1 MRQNAV
7 WGGVVALPLATLVI
21 LLGGFLPDPTW
32 SGPRFHF
39 IVVSLTALLALG
51 IALLMVRAATQLR
64 DVRVFFLS
72 LTYLSIAGIFLVHA
86 LTTPGA
92 LVVGNNPWVGF
103 SAWASLA
110 SGAFFFALTTVPW
123 STAQQR
129 AIIARQHLLIGAFL
143 LALAV
148 YGAVAVTD
156 SLRSDGPVVNHAA
169 HSDDGY
175 LPVAGV
181 AASRFALLANP
192 IVGKIAAL
200 VTLTLLALVIVRYRA
215 TYCRAASPLVA
226 ALLVSAIF
234 LAQAQISM
242 ALTAVWHASWWEYHV
257 LMLAAFGTTVFGL
270 VQEYADA
277 GSVHGVIEGL
287 LLRDTITQVQ
297 RGYTDVIVALVE
309 AVEAKDHYTR
319 GHTQRVAELA
329 LAIGRELRLSSE
341 QLRILNRAALLHD
354 IGKIGVPDAIL
365 NKPGRLT
372 DEEFAVIKEHPGR
385 GYTMIAN
392 IRSLHA
398 ELGGIRSHHER
409 LDGSGY
415 PDGLTGDAIPLLAR
429 IIAVGDVFDALT
441 SPRPYRGPW
450 SHEQALA
457 LIDAGAGTEFDPT
470 VVAALHHSLRAA
482 PTMQQDESSA
492 DWRASEIGA
501 SVPKGYRVSNNRRMK
516 RKSVRV

>member
-21 LLGGFLPDPTW
+21 LLGGFLPDPSW

-39 IVVSLTALLALG
+39 IVVSLTASLALG

-72 LTYLSIAGIFLVHA
+72 LTYLSIAGIFLIHA

-110 SGAFFFALTTVPW
+110 SGAFFFALTTMPW
-123 STAQQR
+123 SAAQQR
-129 AIIARQHLLIGAFL
+129 AIIARQHLLIGIFL

-148 YGAVAVTD
+148 YGVVAVTD
-156 SLRSDGPVVNHAA
+156 SLRSGGSAVNHAA
-169 HSDDGY
+169 HSDYDDY
-175 LPVAGV
+175 LPVVG
-181 AASRFALLANP
+181 AAVSRFAPLANP
-192 IVGKIAAL
+192 VVGKIAAL
-200 VTLTLLALVIVRYRA
+200 ATLTLLTLVIVRYRA
-215 TYCRAASPLVA
+215 IYCRAASPLVA

-242 ALTAVWHASWWEYHV
+242 ALTAVWHASWWEYHL

-277 GSVHGVIEGL
+277 GSVHSVIEGL

-341 QLRILNRAALLHD
+341 QLRVLNRAALLHD

-372 DEEFAVIKEHPGR
+372 DEEFAIIKEHPGR

-415 PDGLTGDAIPLLAR
+415 PDGLAGDAIPLIAR

-450 SHEQALA
+450 SREQALE
-457 LIDAGAGTEFDPT
+457 LIDVGVGTQFDPT
-470 VVAALHHSLRAA
+470 VVAALHQYLRAA
-482 PTMQQDESSA
+482 PA
-492 DWRASEIGA
+492 AARATEKSDRLV
-501 SVPKGYRVSNNRRMK
+501 SVH
-516 RKSVRV
+516 

>member
-1 MRQNAV
+1 MRQRAV
-7 WGGVVALPLATLVI
+7 WGGVVALPLATLVV
-21 LLGGFLPDPTW
+21 LLGGLAPDPNW

-39 IVVSLTALLALG
+39 IVVSFTALLALG
-51 IALLMVRAATQLR
+51 MASLMARAATQLR
-64 DVRVFFLS
+64 DVRVLFLS
-72 LTYLSIAGIFLVHA
+72 LAYLSIAGIFLVHA

-92 LVVGNNPWVGF
+92 LVAGNNPWVGF

-110 SGAFFFALTTVPW
+110 VGAFFLALTTVPW

-129 AIIARQHLLIGAFL
+129 AIIARQHLLLGGFL
-143 LALAV
+143 LALV
-148 YGAVAVTD
+148 IYGAVAVTD
-156 SLRSDGPVVNHAA
+156 ALRSDAPAVNHAA
-169 HSDDGY
+169 HSEFDGY
-175 LPVAGV
+175 SAAVSAPGN
-181 AASRFALLANP
+181 AASQFALLANP
-192 IVGKIAAL
+192 VVGKIAAL
-200 VTLTLLALVIVRYRA
+200 ITLTLLALVIIRYRA
-215 TYCRAASPLVA
+215 IYCRAASPLVA
-226 ALLVSAIF
+226 TLLVGAIF

-242 ALTAVWHASWWEYHV
+242 ALTTVWHASWWEYHA
-257 LMLAAFGTTVFGL
+257 LMLAAFGTTIFGL

-319 GHTQRVAELA
+319 GHTQRVADVS

-372 DEEFAVIKEHPGR
+372 DDEFAIIKEHPGR

-415 PDGLTGDAIPLLAR
+415 PDGLTGDAIPLIAR

-450 SHEQALA
+450 SREQALA
-457 LIDAGAGTEFDPT
+457 LIDAGAGTEFDAT
-470 VVAALHHSLRAA
+470 IVAALHQSLRTA
-482 PTMQQDESSA
+482 PAMWQDESSA
-492 DWRASEIGA
+492 EGRARETGTS
-501 SVPKGYRVSNNRRMK
+501 VSNGHRIAAEHRP
-516 RKSVRV
+516 S

>member
-1 MRQNAV
+1 LCRCDK
-7 WGGVVALPLATLVI
+7 GRFGATLVV

-51 IALLMVRAATQLR
+51 MAALMVRAATQLR
-64 DVRVFFLS
+64 DVRVFFLA
-72 LTYLSIAGIFLVHA
+72 LAYLSITGIFLVHA

-110 SGAFFFALTTVPW
+110 VGAFFLALTTMPW
-123 STAQQR
+123 SAAQQR
-129 AIIARQHLLIGAFL
+129 AIIARQHLLIGVFL
-143 LALAV
+143 LALV
-148 YGAVAVTD
+148 TYGSIAVTD
-156 SLRSDGPVVNHAA
+156 ALRSDAPAVNHAA
-169 HSDDGY
+169 HAGDGY
-175 LPVAGV
+175 LPVVGF

-192 IVGKIAAL
+192 AVGKIAAL
-200 VTLTLLALVIVRYRA
+200 ITLTLLTLVIVRYRA
-215 TYCRAASPLVA
+215 IYCRAASPLVA
-226 ALLVSAIF
+226 TLLVSAIF

-242 ALTAVWHASWWEYHV
+242 ALTTVWHASWWEYHV
-257 LMLAAFGTTVFGL
+257 LMLAAFGTTIFGL

-277 GSVHGVIEGL
+277 GSIYGVIEGL

-319 GHTQRVAELA
+319 GHTQRVAEVA

-341 QLRILNRAALLHD
+341 QLRVLNRAALLHD

-372 DEEFAVIKEHPGR
+372 GDEFAVIKEHPGR
-385 GYTMIAN
+385 GYAMIAN

-415 PDGLTGDAIPLLAR
+415 PDGLTGDAIPFIAR

-450 SHEQALA
+450 SREQALE
-457 LIDAGAGTEFDPT
+457 LIDAGAGTQFDAT
-470 VVAALHHSLRAA
+470 VVAALHRSLRTA
-482 PTMQQDESSA
+482 PATRQEESPAERTFTEARPTATSG
-492 DWRASEIGA
+492 R
-501 SVPKGYRVSNNRRMK
+501 RVSTVEHRP
-516 RKSVRV
+516 S

>member
-1 MRQNAV
+1 MRQSAV
-7 WGGVVALPLATLVI
+7 WGGVVALPLATLVV

-32 SGPRFHF
+32 DGPRFHF

-51 IALLMVRAATQLR
+51 MALLMVRAATQLR

-92 LVVGNNPWVGF
+92 LVGNNPWVGF

-110 SGAFFFALTTVPW
+110 AGAFFFALTTLPW
-123 STAQQR
+123 GTAQQR
-129 AIIARQHLLIGAFL
+129 AIIDRQHLLLGAFL
-143 LALAV
+143 LLLVA
-148 YGAVAVTD
+148 YGAIAVTD
-156 SLRSDGPVVNHAA
+156 ALRSGTPTLDHGAHPADAYGYGGAA
-169 HSDDGY
+169 T
-175 LPVAGV
+175 VAGN
-181 AASRFALLANP
+181 AISRFGPLANP
-192 IVGKIAAL
+192 VVGKIAAL
-200 VTLTLLALVIVRYRA
+200 LTLTLLALVIVRYRA
-215 TYCRAASPLVA
+215 MYCRAASPLIA

-234 LAQAQISM
+234 LAQAQVSM
-242 ALTAVWHASWWEYHV
+242 ALTTVWHASWWEYHL
-257 LMLAAFGTTVFGL
+257 LMLAAFGTTIFGL
-270 VQEYADA
+270 VQEYADT

-309 AVEAKDHYTR
+309 AVEAKDPYTR
-319 GHTQRVAELA
+319 GHTQRVAEIA
-329 LAIGRELRLSSE
+329 LSIGRELRLSSE
-341 QLRILNRAALLHD
+341 QLRVLNRAALLHD

-372 DEEFAVIKEHPGR
+372 DDEFAVIKEHPGR
-385 GYTMIAN
+385 GHAMIAN

-415 PDGLTGDAIPLLAR
+415 PDGLTGDAIPLIAR

-450 SHEQALA
+450 SREQALA
-457 LIDAGAGTEFDPT
+457 LLDAGAGTQFDPNA
-470 VVAALHHSLRAA
+470 VAALHQSLRASPA
-482 PTMQQDESSA
+482 VAWAAEKSDRLVSA
-492 DWRASEIGA
+492 H
-501 SVPKGYRVSNNRRMK
+501 
-516 RKSVRV
+516 

>member
-1 MRQNAV
+1 MA
-7 WGGVVALPLATLVI
+7 G
-21 LLGGFLPDPTW
+21 
-32 SGPRFHF
+32 
-39 IVVSLTALLALG
+39 
-51 IALLMVRAATQLR
+51 LMVRAATQLR

-92 LVVGNNPWVGF
+92 LVAGNNPWVGF

-110 SGAFFFALTTVPW
+110 VGAFFLALTTAPW
-123 STAQQR
+123 SAAQQR
-129 AIIARQHLLIGAFL
+129 RIIARQYLLLSVFL
-143 LALAV
+143 VGLAT

-156 SLRSDGPVVNHAA
+156 ALRSTAPALGAA
-169 HSDDGY
+169 SHSGYDDYSAAVSATGT
-175 LPVAGV
+175 
-181 AASRFALLANP
+181 AASRFAPLANP
-192 IVGKIAAL
+192 AIGKFAA
-200 VTLTLLALVIVRYRA
+200 VITLTLLALVIVRYRA
-215 TYCRAASPLVA
+215 TYCRAPSPLGA
-226 ALLVSAIF
+226 ALLISAIF

-242 ALTAVWHASWWEYHV
+242 ALTTVWHASWWEYHV
-257 LMLAAFGTTVFGL
+257 LMLAAFGTTIFGL

-277 GSVHGVIEGL
+277 GSMQGVIEGL

-309 AVEAKDHYTR
+309 AVEAKDHYTH
-319 GHTQRVAELA
+319 GHTQRVAA
-329 LAIGRELRLSSE
+329 LAVEIGRELRLSAE

-365 NKPGRLT
+365 NKPGALT
-372 DEEFAVIKEHPGR
+372 DDEFAVIKEHPAR
-385 GYTMIAN
+385 GYAMIAN

-415 PDGLTGDAIPLLAR
+415 PDGLVGDAIPLIAR

-450 SHEQALA
+450 SREQALA
-457 LIDAGAGTEFDPT
+457 LLDAGMGTQFDAT
-470 VVAALHHSLRAA
+470 VVAALHRSLRAA
-482 PTMQQDESSA
+482 AIAQEGAST
-492 DWRASEIGA
+492 DWRAREAGV
-501 SVPKGYRVSNNRRMK
+501 SVPNGHRIAAEHRPS
-516 RKSVRV
+516 